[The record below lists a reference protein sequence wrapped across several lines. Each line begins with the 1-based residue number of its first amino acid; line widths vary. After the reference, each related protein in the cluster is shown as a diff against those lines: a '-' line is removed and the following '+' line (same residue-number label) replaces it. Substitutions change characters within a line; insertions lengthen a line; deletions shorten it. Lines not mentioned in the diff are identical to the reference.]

1 MPSKQLETCWLSTPA
16 AALSLGLSPSTLK
29 RYADRDQILI
39 EGSHWR
45 SGLYRNSPRVWD
57 VESCRMVL
65 THHGM
70 IRRSEAAQGVLR

>member
-1 MPSKQLETCWLSTPA
+1 MPSNRPESCWLSTPA
-16 AALSLGLSPSTLK
+16 AALSLGLSPATLK

-39 EGSHWR
+39 EGNHWR

-57 VESCRMVL
+57 VETCRKVL

-70 IRRSEAAQGVLR
+70 VRRAETAQVVLR